1 MVKPF
6 LLYLPMKIFESISK
20 ALLSGFFI
28 CMVCVACGPSKPKT
42 ITILHTNDTHSQV
55 EPIEEGKRDA
65 NCAGYARRM
74 GFIER
79 ERQLDPDLILLDA
92 GDFSQGTPYFNFY
105 HGRIE
110 MDALNRMGY
119 DAGMLG
125 NHEFDYGVD
134 TLAVIFGMAQF
145 PIVCA
150 NYDVCNTPL
159 ESLVK
164 PYTILHKKGLRIGVF
179 GIGVN
184 PNSLIAMKN
193 FEPVKYLNPIESA
206 QKVATM
212 LRHDEHCDVVV
223 CISHQ
228 GTNHIAE
235 GQVCDVELAAATRDI
250 DVIIGAHTHKVVE
263 NLHIANMDGDSVLLA
278 QTGKSGARI
287 GKITLEIGQ

>member
-1 MVKPF
+1 MMTSK
-6 LLYLPMKIFESISK
+6 SISK
-20 ALLSGFFI
+20 VLAGISIALLCAS
-28 CMVCVACGPSKPKT
+28 CNSPEQQT

-55 EPIEEGKRDA
+55 EPIEAGKRDA

-79 ERQLDPDLILLDA
+79 ERQADPDLILVDA

-119 DAGMLG
+119 DAATLG
-125 NHEFDYGVD
+125 NHEFDYGLD
-134 TLAVIFGMAQF
+134 TLAVILRMAQF

-150 NYDVCNTPL
+150 NYDVRHTPL
-159 ESLVK
+159 DGLVK
-164 PYTILHKKGLRIGVF
+164 PYTILRKKGLRIGVF

-184 PNSLIAMKN
+184 PNSLIATKN
-193 FEPVKYLNPIESA
+193 FAPVRYLDPVASA
-206 QKVATM
+206 QETATL
-212 LRHDEHCDVVV
+212 LRHDKHCDVVI
-223 CISHQ
+223 CLSHQ
-228 GTNHIAE
+228 GTNHAVD
-235 GQVCDVELAAATRDI
+235 GQVSDVELAAATRDI

-263 NLHIANMDGDSVLLA
+263 NLHIANLDGDSVLLA

-287 GKITLEIGQ
+287 GKITLTVTQ